1 MQTKTDTAIKTGKHE
16 YLILFICFFHPVRK
30 YYGKSYFKQGY
41 LYIKSYETEVWP
53 KVVQLS
59 GTDHTTERTFIMKFK
74 SSKME
79 GFTKI

>member
-1 MQTKTDTAIKTGKHE
+1 MKQ
-16 YLILFICFFHPVRK
+16 
-30 YYGKSYFKQGY
+30 KSG
-41 LYIKSYETEVWP
+41 P